1 MNAARTGK
9 TLELDYKVDNVTDYS
24 EPVITISS
32 PSGGSFV
39 GLNIYADDII
49 MHSQSLKNDDVQSLH
64 TFEGKRTRLTLT
76 ILPDAYGNSG
86 FNLCILYV
94 NGVKNREFTYE
105 SNDYFAHNGMIV
117 IGSGYADVDIYGIR
131 EYNQGLTS
139 QGVLRNYINWLNT
152 TDSKAIVTENNDILD
167 LHGSD
172 IDFENTKDQF
182 NVMTFDNT
190 IPYMA
195 DQSTRTGMLEV
206 FFYDHPEWNVSISNV
221 TAKGQGTSSMK
232 YWIWN
237 TRYQLDKKL
246 SVIRYADG
254 SDSTAGAKWSM
265 TPSLPAGRKFTAK
278 KNYASSMQS
287 HKIGAVNSYTDL
299 IREVGILNEAM
310 RADAK
315 VRVSVWEAPFVCF
328 EKQTNDEGETIYI
341 FRGLY
346 TFGPDKGDADTFG
359 YNTDTYPN
367 LLSIEGSDNSPLLT
381 LFRVPW
387 NPAKGLIAYNEDE
400 EAFQYN
406 GQNSFDLGEG
416 EVENISSFIPAYN
429 CVYQCSPRLK
439 PFNGTL
445 EELNAQLSG
454 YKNEPCEFWIAKS
467 GDINQYNVYYFE
479 SSEGRFMSSDIGEGT
494 INLLSQLADK
504 GYGLNTSDL
513 AGKTDD
519 ELNTLFINA
528 RIQKFRMDAPAYWDI
543 DDCLFFMNN
552 VEFNAGTDE
561 RAKNTYPYCFGTET
575 SRWRWRVDDADTRFD
590 TTNRGLPDKEYS
602 VETHD
607 TDETGASVW
616 NGETN
621 NFFNLMELAFPEEKI
636 ASMRKSMTAMQTLG
650 GLKSGNDLEKLFA
663 FYQKYYFDQAQEYFP
678 ANAYNADA
686 KYCYENGKLAYNKG
700 HYSNDTDPITQSLGD
715 HYLAEQRW
723 ITKRILYMMSKYSFG
738 LFSANGT
745 DTITVRAAGNTI
757 KYELTPAMD
766 MYPAIANGTSII
778 RGRRTKAGEVCEME
792 IELSGSGDQQNAIQ
806 GASYLQDIGDWHNKN
821 VTGSMIIQGRML
833 RDIRLGSKDAP
844 VVISISSLTLSNCVS
859 LQRLLLSNIATLA
872 GTLNLSACSH
882 LQEIYAD
889 GTSLTQIVLP
899 SGGGLRV
906 IQYGRLNQYLSL
918 SNYPLLTTEGIEIDL
933 CRDVIT
939 DFFIVNC
946 PNLSPMQLLVDIMN
960 AQTGQGDNHSLKR
973 IRAVGFEET
982 YNDSGMLDKLAT
994 LADGSY
1000 EGLSSEGIAGE
1011 DKYPVLD
1018 GILNIEANHYADS
1031 IEALRNTF
1039 KKLVLNVTGKEY
1051 VRFKDSVIG
1060 SLIID
1065 KYGDGEGV
1073 TMGQIQTVR
1082 SLDVSFRGNSDITSF
1097 NEFMYFASVTNT
1109 NRFFFENCIN
1119 LRSVKLPESLK
1130 IIDTNSFYNTA
1141 IEDIYIPAS
1150 VERIYS
1156 GSFNKCKQLQV
1167 VTFSAGNLYELQNS
1181 TFRDSGIKS
1190 IILPDTI
1197 TEMVGGYVFYGCSS
1211 LETVH
1216 YPVNENITEIS
1227 ASQFCEC
1234 SSLIE
1239 INISEYITSIGQSC
1253 FRLCKSMKEI
1263 EITDNIHTLGKGA
1276 FFQCESLENLHIPSS
1291 ITSIPDELVRRCYN
1305 LTHLDIP
1312 EGVTSLGIY
1321 AIAEC
1326 TNMEYIIMNP
1336 VVPPTIVDLTF
1347 NNTPCKF
1354 YVPDGSLEAYKTA
1367 GIWSKYASRIYPLSQ
1382 KTE

>member
-1 MNAARTGK
+1 M
-9 TLELDYKVDNVTDYS
+9 
-24 EPVITISS
+24 
-32 PSGGSFV
+32 
-39 GLNIYADDII
+39 
-49 MHSQSLKNDDVQSLH
+49 
-64 TFEGKRTRLTLT
+64 
-76 ILPDAYGNSG
+76 
-86 FNLCILYV
+86 
-94 NGVKNREFTYE
+94 
-105 SNDYFAHNGMIV
+105 
-117 IGSGYADVDIYGIR
+117 
-131 EYNQGLTS
+131 
-139 QGVLRNYINWLNT
+139 
-152 TDSKAIVTENNDILD
+152 
-167 LHGSD
+167 
-172 IDFENTKDQF
+172 
-182 NVMTFDNT
+182 
-190 IPYMA
+190 
-195 DQSTRTGMLEV
+195 
-206 FFYDHPEWNVSISNV
+206 
-221 TAKGQGTSSMK
+221 
-232 YWIWN
+232 
-237 TRYQLDKKL
+237 
-246 SVIRYADG
+246 
-254 SDSTAGAKWSM
+254 
-265 TPSLPAGRKFTAK
+265 
-278 KNYASSMQS
+278 
-287 HKIGAVNSYTDL
+287 
-299 IREVGILNEAM
+299 
-310 RADAK
+310 
-315 VRVSVWEAPFVCF
+315 
-328 EKQTNDEGETIYI
+328 
-341 FRGLY
+341 
-346 TFGPDKGDADTFG
+346 
-359 YNTDTYPN
+359 
-367 LLSIEGSDNSPLLT
+367 
-381 LFRVPW
+381 
-387 NPAKGLIAYNEDE
+387 
-400 EAFQYN
+400 
-406 GQNSFDLGEG
+406 
-416 EVENISSFIPAYN
+416 
-429 CVYQCSPRLK
+429 
-439 PFNGTL
+439 
-445 EELNAQLSG
+445 
-454 YKNEPCEFWIAKS
+454 
-467 GDINQYNVYYFE
+467 
-479 SSEGRFMSSDIGEGT
+479 
-494 INLLSQLADK
+494 
-504 GYGLNTSDL
+504 
-513 AGKTDD
+513 
-519 ELNTLFINA
+519 
-528 RIQKFRMDAPAYWDI
+528 
-543 DDCLFFMNN
+543 
-552 VEFNAGTDE
+552 
-561 RAKNTYPYCFGTET
+561 
-575 SRWRWRVDDADTRFD
+575 
-590 TTNRGLPDKEYS
+590 
-602 VETHD
+602 
-607 TDETGASVW
+607 
-616 NGETN
+616 
-621 NFFNLMELAFPEEKI
+621 
-636 ASMRKSMTAMQTLG
+636 
-650 GLKSGNDLEKLFA
+650 
-663 FYQKYYFDQAQEYFP
+663 
-678 ANAYNADA
+678 
-686 KYCYENGKLAYNKG
+686 
-700 HYSNDTDPITQSLGD
+700 
-715 HYLAEQRW
+715 
-723 ITKRILYMMSKYSFG
+723 
-738 LFSANGT
+738 
-745 DTITVRAAGNTI
+745 
-757 KYELTPAMD
+757 
-766 MYPAIANGTSII
+766 
-778 RGRRTKAGEVCEME
+778 
-792 IELSGSGDQQNAIQ
+792 
-806 GASYLQDIGDWHNKN
+806 
-821 VTGSMIIQGRML
+821 
-833 RDIRLGSKDAP
+833 
-844 VVISISSLTLSNCVS
+844 
-859 LQRLLLSNIATLA
+859 
-872 GTLNLSACSH
+872 
-882 LQEIYAD
+882 
-889 GTSLTQIVLP
+889 LP

-906 IQYGRLNQYLSL
+906 IQYSRLNQYLSL
-918 SNYPLLTTEGIEIDL
+918 SNYPLLTTEGIGIDL

-1141 IEDIYIPAS
+1141 IGDIYIPAS

-1197 TEMVGGYVFYGCSS
+1197 TEMVGGYAFYGCSS

-1253 FRLCKSMKEI
+1253 FRLCKSLKEI

-1336 VVPPTIVDLTF
+1336 VVPPTMVDLTF

>member
-1 MNAARTGK
+1 M
-9 TLELDYKVDNVTDYS
+9 TDYS

-1253 FRLCKSMKEI
+1253 FCSCKSMKEI

>member
-1 MNAARTGK
+1 M
-9 TLELDYKVDNVTDYS
+9 
-24 EPVITISS
+24 
-32 PSGGSFV
+32 
-39 GLNIYADDII
+39 
-49 MHSQSLKNDDVQSLH
+49 
-64 TFEGKRTRLTLT
+64 
-76 ILPDAYGNSG
+76 
-86 FNLCILYV
+86 
-94 NGVKNREFTYE
+94 
-105 SNDYFAHNGMIV
+105 
-117 IGSGYADVDIYGIR
+117 
-131 EYNQGLTS
+131 
-139 QGVLRNYINWLNT
+139 
-152 TDSKAIVTENNDILD
+152 TENNDILD